1 MNGAGVMRKR
11 FMILG
16 VCLTVLLT
24 SLLCFGLYRWD
35 NKYTHPSIQPI
46 SGLLFYAPDTEI
58 CWLIREWMLYP
69 DVLLTPEEVYD
80 YSGYRTYGDIGG
92 ETDGNWERMTYR
104 LTLILPETVREYAVE
119 LPEIF
124 SACRMYVNDRLVLE
138 LGDPMKETYRE
149 GIQSRVVTF
158 SASGVTELLIASADY
173 SGVQRGMTYPP
184 AFGTPDTVFAVREGR
199 LLLHGGFVLLAFLG
213 AGISLLFLWK
223 GNWKRGLLSALLC
236 LCTVIVSGYPLLHG
250 RFATG
255 VQPWYT
261 IEPAGYYGLLLLSL
275 LLYGSLCG
283 LARKRQ
289 VLLSIPCLLGFLL
302 TLLRFGAASVLPEQ
316 MSDLFSG
323 VSAVLKFYTA
333 GCLACFS
340 VDGIRREQC
349 RSGLLLCGAA
359 ALAVCLVCDR
369 IFPVYEPIYS
379 GWFGEIGGILMV
391 ALLMAVLWLDVAEAY
406 RQRIQYEASVLRL
419 EQRLAIQ
426 KEHYVQLAAQ
436 VRLAREAGHDLRH
449 HLRILRRYAEEND
462 WKRLTDYLNDYEPHI
477 RERGVQQYSEHP
489 AADAV
494 LSYYAAA
501 AERLNAVYDVRF
513 AVPAD
518 LTFPDDE
525 LCILLGNLLENA
537 IQALEAQTY
546 GERRLYL
553 RGDIQERKLR
563 LVLDNTFS
571 GTIREKDGQF
581 LSNKRP
587 GYGLG
592 ISSINT
598 IAEKHGGMTSFEA
611 EGNRFHALILI
622 PLKNS
627 QGDSRKINR

>member
-1 MNGAGVMRKR
+1 MRKENAFQKR
-11 FMILG
+11 FLILA

-24 SLLCFGLYRWD
+24 SLLCVGLYRWD
-35 NKYTHPSIQPI
+35 NKYTQPGIQPI
-46 SGLLFYAPDTEI
+46 SGLMFYPPETEV

-69 DVLLTPEEVYD
+69 DVLLTPGEVYD

-92 ETDGNWERMTYR
+92 KTDGEWDRMTYR
-104 LTLILPETVREYAVE
+104 LTLLLPETVREYAVE

-124 SACRMYVNDRLVLE
+124 SACRMYVNDRMVLE
-138 LGDPMKETYRE
+138 LGDPAEETYRE
-149 GIQSRVVTF
+149 GIQNRVVTF
-158 SASGVTELLIASADY
+158 SASGVTELLIASADR
-173 SGVQRGMTYPP
+173 SGVLAGMTYPP
-184 AFGTPDTVFAVREGR
+184 AIGTPEAIFAMREGR
-199 LLLHGGFVLLAFLG
+199 LLLHGGFVLTALLG
-213 AGISLLFLWK
+213 TGISLLFLMK
-223 GNWKRGLLSALLC
+223 GDWKRGLLSALLC
-236 LCTVIVSGYPLLHG
+236 LCAAVVSGYPLLHG
-250 RFATG
+250 RFVTG

-275 LLYGSLCG
+275 FLYGGTCG
-283 LARKRQ
+283 LSWKRQ
-289 VLLSIPCLLGFLL
+289 VLTALPCLLGFLL
-302 TLLRFGAASVLPEQ
+302 TLFRFGAASILPSETAA
-316 MSDLFSG
+316 LFSV
-323 VSAVLKFYTA
+323 VSAGLKFYTA
-333 GCLACFS
+333 GCLAGLA
-340 VDGIRREQC
+340 VYGIRKEQC
-349 RSGLLLCGAA
+349 RSGTLLCGAA

-369 IFPVYEPIYS
+369 LFPVYEPIYG
-379 GWFGEIGGILMV
+379 GWFGEIGGILLAV
-391 ALLMAVLWLDVAEAY
+391 VLTAVLWMDAAEAY
-406 RQRIQYEASVLRL
+406 RQRMQYEASVLRL

-426 KEHYVQLAAQ
+426 KEHYMQLAAQ

-449 HLRILRRYAEEND
+449 HLRVLRQYAEEED
-462 WKRLTDYLNDYEPHI
+462 WKHLTEYLNDYEPHI

-518 LTFPDDE
+518 LTVPDDE

-537 IQALEAQTY
+537 VQALEAQMY

-553 RGDIQERKLR
+553 RGDIQDRKLR

-571 GTIREKDGQF
+571 GNVREKDGRF
-581 LSNKRP
+581 LSVKRP

-598 IAEKHGGMTSFEA
+598 IAEKYGGMTSFGA
-611 EGNRFHALILI
+611 TGNQFHSLILI
-622 PLKNS
+622 PLKNP
-627 QGDSRKINR
+627 QRTGEK